1 MSKPSVL
8 EWFEDFLSKTDESDF
23 RQETVPDVVELWIHD
38 EDTIYAKW
46 DLSQELREKG
56 AAFTNYS
63 NASLNI
69 DVEFVFL
76 HEDLVKKFEDDE
88 SLNKIFERSL
98 NDSLKLGLDMNSI
111 TTLSSG
117 GRGVDFYLFVGLG
130 GLAMLLGLVGLAF
143 KSRASSQAKVVKVTR
158 ICGSLMC
165 ILTAVIVILEEAMNA
180 EAILGREV
188 APHITVD
195 ALAVVIGGAAN
206 ALGKAFL
213 LSWKI
218 FTLIIYVFQNIMLY
232 RPFLFREH
240 KKALGKWFLRAS
252 LAQSVAILAGF
263 SIWALFLILETN
275 DICDDIMD
283 HTRTWHIALVS
294 VGSIGFSGS
303 LLLSIIFVV
312 GYYRENFN
320 GLGQSEVK
328 SVGKTMISCSIEVL
342 FDLMIVLVY
351 FSGQISCL
359 SFNPYHFLKFSLA
372 NQPSGTAKCDISFK
386 WWALD
391 FGLSKCTTFIL
402 QCQPVLQ
409 EAFFVFSEVVR
420 LCCKKKCW

>member
-1 MSKPSVL
+1 MSGTL
-8 EWFEDFLSKTDESDF
+8 EWFEDFLSKTDKTDF
-23 RQETVPDVVELWIHD
+23 RQATVPDVIELWIHD

-56 AAFTNYS
+56 AAFTSYK
-63 NASLNI
+63 NASQNI
-69 DVEFVFL
+69 DIEFVFL
-76 HEDLVKKFEDDE
+76 HEDLVEKFKDDE
-88 SLNKIFERSL
+88 TLNKILEKSL
-98 NDSLKLGLDMNSI
+98 NDSLKLASDWNS
-111 TTLSSG
+111 TTILSSG
-117 GRGVDFYLFVGLG
+117 GRGVDFYMFVGLG
-130 GLAMLLGLVGLAF
+130 GFAMLLGLVGLAF
-143 KSRASSQAKVVKVTR
+143 KSRAASQAKVVKMTR

-165 ILTAVIVILEEAMNA
+165 ILTAVILILEEAMSN
-180 EAILGREV
+180 EAIIGRREGR
-188 APHITVD
+188 HMKVD

-213 LSWKI
+213 MSWKI
-218 FTLIIYVFQNIMLY
+218 FTLIIYIFQNIMLY

-252 LAQSVAILAGF
+252 LAQSVTILAGF

-275 DICDDIMD
+275 EICDDIMD
-283 HTRTWHIALVS
+283 HTRKWHVVLIS

-303 LLLSIIFVV
+303 LLLSVIFVV
-312 GYYRENFN
+312 GYYRKNFN
-320 GLGQSEVK
+320 GLRQSEVK
-328 SVGKTMISCSIEVL
+328 SVGKTMISCSIEVF

-351 FSGQISCL
+351 FSGQVPCL
-359 SFNPYHFLKFSLA
+359 SFNPYHFLKFSLL
-372 NQPSGTAKCDISFK
+372 NQPRGTAKCDISFK
-386 WWALD
+386 WFALD

-409 EAFFVFSEVVR
+409 EAFFVFSEVVG